1 MRFINMHSHPL
12 QQNDQLV
19 ISNLHH
25 KFETAAAG
33 NWYSAGLHPWYITA
47 QNWQQQFAALTAV
60 STQNNILAIGECGLD
75 KICGTPFTLQQ
86 TVFTAQIQLANTVK
100 KPLIIHCVKAY
111 EEIQQLLQQQ
121 QNKVP
126 VIFHG
131 FNKSKELA
139 QQLTSKGYCLSFGTA
154 LQHPRM
160 HTVAA
165 AVPAEQLFLETDD
178 AAVSIQTIYNF
189 AAAALQIDVNT
200 LSLQLQ
206 KNAAR
211 VFGLSF

>member
-1 MRFINMHSHPL
+1 MRFINIHSHPL

-75 KICGTPFTLQQ
+75 KICSTPFTLQQ

-111 EEIQQLLQQQ
+111 DEIQQLLQQQ

-131 FNKSKELA
+131 FTKSKELA
-139 QQLTSKGYCLSFGTA
+139 QQLTGKGYYLSFGTA
-154 LQHPRM
+154 LEHLRM